1 MRIYQASEL
10 INNPPVIE
18 GEFNNID
25 EVIEYVSA
33 SRQGILFDG
42 VLLFSWRNNKL
53 PLKSVIIS
61 TSSDKN
67 KYCIHMKYENYDML
81 YSSGDNLS
89 IAMIL
94 DMIGDDKQ
102 LKDLRSSIIKHFI
115 DENN

>member
-42 VLLFSWRNNKL
+42 VLLFSWRNSKL

-67 KYCIHMKYENYDML
+67 KYCIHMKYENYDM
-81 YSSGDNLS
+81 LS